1 MRVFGKLPVVGQPSV
16 CCCSCLHC
24 SGHINPVLTVCSS
37 CFKKHTH
44 THTQHLP
51 VVSVASGSFTLL
63 YFQHRWPMITLFTA
77 CINMRLDK
85 HIFLS
90 RANKMLY
97 HRAFSTRRSRPPSPP
112 PPLPLAR
119 ISPHR

>member
-1 MRVFGKLPVVGQPSV
+1 MWGAARVFGAQDT
-16 CCCSCLHC
+16 
-24 SGHINPVLTVCSS
+24 LTQFSQFVAQAH
-37 CFKKHTH
+37 KR
-44 THTQHLP
+44 LP

-63 YFQHRWPMITLFTA
+63 YFQHHWPMITLFTA

-97 HRAFSTRRSRPPSPP
+97 RRAFPPAAAGRGRPLVFPP
-112 PPLPLAR
+112 CGGLQPR
-119 ISPHR
+119 K